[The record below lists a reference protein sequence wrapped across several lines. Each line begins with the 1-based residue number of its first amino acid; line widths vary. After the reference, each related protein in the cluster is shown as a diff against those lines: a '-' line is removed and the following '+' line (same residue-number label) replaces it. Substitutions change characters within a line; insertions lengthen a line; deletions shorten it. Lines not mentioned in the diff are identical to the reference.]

1 MTKTSSASSNDK
13 ETATKAKPTSA
24 KGSSTRKSSTEIILS
39 VLATLYQRGNK
50 SPEKKKVE
58 SLCKLNSNK
67 TFLNSITQ
75 LKKTGMI
82 VADGEA
88 FCLTDKAIA
97 SLGDEM
103 ISGGGTNE
111 EVHGRILAN
120 LKGKKAA
127 LFKILADGKA
137 HDKEDVAQEL
147 GFVKEGKKQKGFQNL
162 IGEMKKKEGL
172 VEYPS
177 PDTVQLNKEVCFP
190 WDT

>member
-120 LKGKKAA
+120 LKAKRIPKLDWRNEEEGGAGRVSISRHRPVKQGS
-127 LFKILADGKA
+127 LLS
-137 HDKEDVAQEL
+137 L
-147 GFVKEGKKQKGFQNL
+147 GHVRIENFVHWERYTRRFRN
-162 IGEMKKKEGL
+162 
-172 VEYPS
+172 Y
-177 PDTVQLNKEVCFP
+177 T
-190 WDT
+190 